1 MASASP
7 PPQASPA
14 TTSTAAATPAE
25 IVAPTTTP
33 DGKPLPYTAAWH
45 HQHLYA
51 PRSIAPDSNMPAFRF
66 LYQKRRINGEASP
79 DSLNFAGNAN
89 DRPAEGWE
97 IVPSYD
103 AKCLVAYLMSL
114 DQSHALKEAK
124 SATAP
129 ASSPA
134 PGKEAKK

>member
-1 MASASP
+1 LK
-7 PPQASPA
+7 
-14 TTSTAAATPAE
+14 

-51 PRSIAPDSNMPAFRF
+51 PRSITPDSNMPAFRF

-89 DRPAEGWE
+89 DRPATP
-97 IVPSYD
+97 IKTVKIRHLRMFMKVMRL
-103 AKCLVAYLMSL
+103 AI
-114 DQSHALKEAK
+114 
-124 SATAP
+124 
-129 ASSPA
+129 SSRSVLI
-134 PGKEAKK
+134 K